1 MKLHQILKNSL
12 PSRLPRMA
20 KAGRIKHSSREL
32 RILTCYR
39 PVDVGVAE
47 TWDPGFGDFMRNAY
61 HYHPKNLDHNS
72 GDPLGISVCQLSA
85 HEGKRVTASGAYLT
99 SKAPNLTI
107 TTDTAVTKIIIEDGK
122 AVGVEVD
129 ERRSS
134 STSYLLK
141 HYKEKLTSEQYMQKR
156 KLFLPQAPSTRQNYF
171 SYLVLAQQ
179 GISITSKSQSFKI
192 SPALAKIFRIGCF
205 WNW

>member
-1 MKLHQILKNSL
+1 MKLHPIFKNLL
-12 PSRLPRMA
+12 PSRLPPMA
-20 KAGRIKHSSREL
+20 KTGRINHSSRDL

-47 TWDPGFGDFMRNAY
+47 VWDPGFGDFMRNVY

-99 SKAPNLTI
+99 SNAPNLTI
-107 TTDTAVTKIIIEDGK
+107 TTDTAVTKIIIDDGK

-129 ERRSS
+129 ERRNS
-134 STSYLLK
+134 STSCLLK
-141 HYKEKLTSEQYMQKR
+141 LYKEKLISEQYMQKR
-156 KLFLPQAPSTRQNYF
+156 RLFLPQAPSTRQNYCF
-171 SYLVLAQQ
+171 HLVLAQQ
-179 GISITSKSQSFKI
+179 GIFKTSKSQLFKI
-192 SPALAKIFRIGCF
+192 SPALERIFKIACF

>member
-1 MKLHQILKNSL
+1 MLPPTSKSSL

-20 KAGRIKHSSREL
+20 KTGRISHSSREL

-47 TWDPGFGDFMRNAY
+47 VWDFGFGDFMRNAY

-99 SKAPNLTI
+99 SSAPNLTI

-134 STSYLLK
+134 STSRLLRL
-141 HYKEKLTSEQYMQKR
+141 YEEMLTSEQYTQKR
-156 KLFLPQAPSTRQNYF
+156 RLFLPQAPSIRQNYF

-179 GISITSKSQSFKI
+179 GIFKTSKSQSFKTF
-192 SPALAKIFRIGCF
+192 PALAKIFRIGCF
-205 WNW
+205 